1 MGCNCYEDKKNDSK
15 GNATDNIILNKAL
28 INKNKN
34 NNKKTKENKTN
45 KDKDKDVD
53 RISSLSSFISEN
65 SINNLEKTDNKK
77 IKNENIISKIQS
89 SNIDF
94 DFMGK
99 TNNIMKESKDKE
111 IKNESEN
118 NINTN
123 SKSEY
128 SFNITK
134 INLNYNKKENIK
146 YKFKQS
152 QITQVKDLVNL
163 IKKDMDKDMNKAI
176 ILYYKGNRVKE
187 SDTIFN
193 LLNRKNDGLESFFN
207 NNNAVNKLKDSNK
220 IDFEMISFSV
230 DEEEENNDDNSYMK
244 NDENS
249 FSNDENVKTEKINQ
263 NNQNNQK
270 KKNKGKEKEI
280 AKKVMHNLTPLC
292 KYHKQEPLIYICL
305 TCYNSY
311 CPIDFKEHK
320 KEFKEHEIIPKNKL
334 IDLNYDIKQIKLNL
348 CQKYKEIMPDLNEG
362 RYPSNRNE
370 IDENDNE
377 NDKLNYISSNDL
389 FTKLKLAINGINEE
403 LEYLYNSYK
412 HSYNKLNS
420 KFMSV
425 YEKKMPKLI
434 EFDEYIDKS
443 LKNFEN
449 SNIFSNENIYI
460 DNYNNCI
467 NIKKIS
473 NNYYNNIISL
483 KDIIIR
489 YKEFLELFKEKGK
502 ELIEY
507 IKKGL
512 DNIMKFKN
520 GDKIFDLNGPF
531 LKFNEKAEADIM
543 SKNDNT
549 HVKTNSNINF
559 ASNITNNIRTFNNVS
574 MNTSN
579 KDFSQ
584 TINLRFLFSDKKKRL
599 SKSVMSKNF
608 MFNNNNNNISNRCSI
623 IKKSRNNN
631 NKYFNNTSIKEEDL
645 KDKKVTINTNKDKLS
660 SFNNGLFKLKPL
672 ENNIEKEGEN
682 EIKGNEYMMKS
693 PSNSSKFHIKFDFNS
708 PMKESFS
715 NISRKEKE
723 KEKELVQN
731 MLFSLIFSTKDLIKY
746 IPKEKKLEVISP
758 DISILKIK
766 KFEPYIACIN
776 YNNKFYIS
784 GGYSTSKQF
793 FEYDVDSNKFI
804 KLPEMLSNHYYHTML
819 GNNNYIYSVSGFKSK
834 KVERYDISNKE
845 WTSLPDLSY
854 ERSYSNLIIH
864 NKKLFVFGKI
874 NKLHN
879 ENNQNNIIEY
889 LKIDIDDYNSNKWI
903 SIEIDVKFPF
913 NSGLI
918 ANGDN
923 ILLVGGKMDLN
934 ENSVDTC
941 YNMSINEEDEI
952 VKINIKKNDIK
963 LKQADEFNGNL
974 FYCLDEK
981 GLHYG
986 LFSSIN
992 PNLFCIYK
1000 KDENKFIYID
1010 YNNDNEW

>member
-1 MGCNCYEDKKNDSK
+1 MGCNCYDDKKNGSTK
-15 GNATDNIILNKAL
+15 GNLSDNIIRSKAL
-28 INKNKN
+28 NNQSKNKN
-34 NNKKTKENKTN
+34 NKTKDIKAKK
-45 KDKDKDVD
+45 KDNDVD

-65 SINNLEKTDNKK
+65 SINTLEKTDNKK
-77 IKNENIISKIQS
+77 IKNENIVSRIQS

-99 TNNIMKESKDKE
+99 TNNIMKESKDKD
-111 IKNESEN
+111 IKNEIEN
-118 NINTN
+118 NVNINSN
-123 SKSEY
+123 SEY

-152 QITQVKDLVNL
+152 QINQVKDLVHL
-163 IKKDMDKDMNKAI
+163 IKKDMDKDMNKEI

-193 LLNRKNDGLESFFN
+193 ILNRRNDGLECFFN
-207 NNNAVNKLKDSNK
+207 NNNTSNKLKESNE
-220 IDFEMISFSV
+220 IDFDMISFSI
-230 DEEEENNDDNSYMK
+230 DEEEENNDDDSYMK
-244 NDENS
+244 NDDNS
-249 FSNDENVKTEKINQ
+249 MSNDENVKTEKINK
-263 NNQNNQK
+263 NTQK
-270 KKNKGKEKEI
+270 KKNKEKEKEKEM
-280 AKKVMHNLTPLC
+280 AKKIMHNLTPLC

-305 TCYNSY
+305 TCFNSY
-311 CPIDFKEHK
+311 CPIDSKEHR
-320 KEFKEHEIIPKNKL
+320 KEFKDHELIPKNKL

-370 IDENDNE
+370 IDGND

-389 FTKLKLAINGINEE
+389 FIKLKLAINGINEE
-403 LEYLYNSYK
+403 LESLYSSYK
-412 HSYNKLNS
+412 SSYNKMNS
-420 KFMSV
+420 KFISV
-425 YEKKMPKLI
+425 YENKMPKII

-449 SNIFSNENIYI
+449 SNIFENENIFI

-473 NNYYNNIISL
+473 NNYYNSIVSL

-489 YKEFLELFKEKGK
+489 YREFLELFKEKGK

-520 GDKIFDLNGPF
+520 GDKLFDLNGPF
-531 LKFNEKAEADIM
+531 LKFNEKTEADIM
-543 SKNDNT
+543 SRNDNT
-549 HVKTNSNINF
+549 LIKTNSNINF
-559 ASNITNNIRTFNNVS
+559 TSNITNNVRNLNNAS
-574 MNTSN
+574 MMNTSN

-584 TINLRFLFSDKKKRL
+584 TINLKFLFSDKKKRL
-599 SKSVMSKNF
+599 SKSVMSRNF
-608 MFNNNNNNISNRCSI
+608 MFNSNNNVSNGCSI
-623 IKKSRNNN
+623 VKKSRNNN
-631 NKYFNNTSIKEEDL
+631 KYFSNASIKEEDL
-645 KDKKVTINTNKDKLS
+645 KDKKISINTNKDKLS
-660 SFNNGLFKLKPL
+660 CFNNGLFKLKPIVD
-672 ENNIEKEGEN
+672 NIDKEGEN
-682 EIKGNEYMMKS
+682 EIKGSEYMIKS
-693 PSNSSKFHIKFDFNS
+693 PSNVSSKFNIKFDLNS
-708 PMKESFS
+708 PIKESFS

-723 KEKELVQN
+723 LVQN
-731 MLFSLIFSTKDLIKY
+731 FLFSLIFSTKNLIKY

-758 DISILKIK
+758 DINILKIK
-766 KFEPYIACIN
+766 KFESYIACIN
-776 YNNKFYIS
+776 FNNKFYIS
-784 GGYSTSKQF
+784 GGYSTSKLF

-804 KLPEMLSNHYYHTML
+804 KLPEMLSNHYYHTMI

-845 WTSLPDLSY
+845 WTSLPDLNY
-854 ERSYSNLIIH
+854 ERSYSNLLIY

-874 NKLHN
+874 NKLNN
-879 ENNQNNIIEY
+879 ENNIIEY
-889 LKIDIDDYNSNKWI
+889 LNIDNDYNNIKWI
-903 SIEIDVKFPF
+903 PIEINVKFPF
-913 NSGLI
+913 NSGI
-918 ANGDN
+918 ITYGKN
-923 ILLVGGKMDLN
+923 IILVGGKMDLN

-941 YNMSINEEDEI
+941 YVMNINETDEI
-952 VKINIKKNDIK
+952 VKININISDMK
-963 LKQADEFNGNL
+963 LNQEDEFNGNS

-981 GLHYG
+981 GLNYG

-1010 YNNDNEW
+1010 YNNNNNDNEW

>member
-1 MGCNCYEDKKNDSK
+1 MGCNCYEDKKNGSK
-15 GNATDNIILNKAL
+15 GNATDNIILNNAL
-28 INKNKN
+28 ISKN
-34 NNKKTKENKTN
+34 NNKNKKTKENKTN
-45 KDKDKDVD
+45 KDKDKDID

-65 SINNLEKTDNKK
+65 SINTLEKTDNKK
-77 IKNENIISKIQS
+77 IKNENIISRIQS

-123 SKSEY
+123 SKNEY

-152 QITQVKDLVNL
+152 QISQVKDLVNL

-193 LLNRKNDGLESFFN
+193 LLNRKNDGLECFFN
-207 NNNAVNKLKDSNK
+207 NNNAVNKLKDSNE
-220 IDFEMISFSV
+220 IDFDMISFSV
-230 DEEEENNDDNSYMK
+230 DEEEENNDDDSYMK
-244 NDENS
+244 NDDNS
-249 FSNDENVKTEKINQ
+249 FSNDENVKTEKINK
-263 NNQNNQK
+263 NTQK
-270 KKNKGKEKEI
+270 KKNKEKEKEKEI

-292 KYHKQEPLIYICL
+292 KYHKQEPLIFICL

-389 FTKLKLAINGINEE
+389 FTKLKLGINGINEE
-403 LEYLYNSYK
+403 LENLYNSYK

-425 YEKKMPKLI
+425 YENKMPKLI

-473 NNYYNNIISL
+473 NNYYNSIISL

-549 HVKTNSNINF
+549 LIKTNSNINF
-559 ASNITNNIRTFNNVS
+559 TSNITNNVRTFNNVS

-608 MFNNNNNNISNRCSI
+608 MFNSNNNNMSNGCSI

-631 NKYFNNTSIKEEDL
+631 NKYFNNASIKEEDL

-660 SFNNGLFKLKPL
+660 SFNNGLFKLKPI

-693 PSNSSKFHIKFDFNS
+693 PSNISSKFHIKFDLNS

-804 KLPEMLSNHYYHTML
+804 KLPEMLSNHYYHTMI

-889 LKIDIDDYNSNKWI
+889 LNIDNDDYNNNKWI

-918 ANGDN
+918 ANGNN

-941 YNMSINEEDEI
+941 YNMSSNEEDEI
-952 VKINIKKNDIK
+952 VKISIKKSDIK

-1000 KDENKFIYID
+1000 KAENKFMYID